1 MNQDKELQT
10 LQQEKQ
16 ELQNQL
22 ARVKADHRTLQA
34 IHQSTNEKV
43 DEQEKEIQT
52 NESHILEL
60 VEKFVA

>member
-22 ARVKADHRTLQA
+22 ARVKADHRALQA
-34 IHQSTNEKV
+34 IH
-43 DEQEKEIQT
+43 
-52 NESHILEL
+52 
-60 VEKFVA
+60 